1 MGDGKM
7 DELKGK
13 AKEAVGAVRNDD
25 EQRREGQADQSKGK
39 LKQAR
44 REGQGRRRGCGR
56 RAQTQVAPLQCA
68 KLWPVPLPVTAE
80 RV

>member
-39 LKQAR
+39 LK
-44 REGQGRRRGCGR
+44 
-56 RAQTQVAPLQCA
+56 
-68 KLWPVPLPVTAE
+68 
-80 RV
+80 

>member
-39 LKQAR
+39 LKQAG
-44 REGQGRRRGCGR
+44 EKVGRRRGCGR

-68 KLWPVPLPVTAE
+68 KLWPVPPPVTAE

>member
-39 LKQAR
+39 LKQAGEKVKDAVDDDADAIKR
-44 REGQGRRRGCGR
+44 
-56 RAQTQVAPLQCA
+56 
-68 KLWPVPLPVTAE
+68 
-80 RV
+80 